1 ATLSEF
7 SHLAS
12 YAELEAAQS
21 SYQKALNSGD
31 ASPQVL
37 KALQKAVNIA
47 KNAYEKDKAVA
58 RKLERMA
65 EQAMTS
71 MYKQARAEDKK
82 AKIVSAMQTMLFG
95 MIKKLDNDVLNGV
108 ISNARNGC
116 VPLSV
121 VPLCASNKLRV
132 VIPDITIWN
141 KVVTWP
147 SLSYAGALWD
157 ISLINNVDGEVV
169 KSSDVTETNESLTWP
184 LVLECTRAASSAVT
198 LQ

>member
-1 ATLSEF
+1 ATLTEF
-7 SHLAS
+7 SHLAT
-12 YAELEAAQS
+12 YAELETAQS

-37 KALQKAVNIA
+37 KALQKAVNVA

-108 ISNARNGC
+108 IANARNGC
-116 VPLSV
+116 VPLSI

-132 VIPDITIWN
+132 VIPDISVWN
-141 KVVTWP
+141 KVVNWP
-147 SLSYAGALWD
+147 SVSYAGSLWD
-157 ISLINNVDGEVV
+157 ITVINNVDNEVV
-169 KSSDVTETNESLTWP
+169 KPTDVVETNESLTWP
-184 LVLECTRAASSAVT
+184 LVIECSRSSSSAVK

>member
-7 SHLAS
+7 SHLATF
-12 YAELEAAQS
+12 AELEAAQKA
-21 SYQKALNSGD
+21 YQEAMDSGD
-31 ASPQVL
+31 TSPQVL

-65 EQAMTS
+65 DQAMTS

-95 MIKKLDNDVLNGV
+95 MIKKLDNDVLNGI

-116 VPLSV
+116 IPLSV
-121 VPLCASNKLRV
+121 IPLCASNKLRV
-132 VIPDITIWN
+132 VIPDFTVWN
-141 KVVTWP
+141 QVVTYP
-147 SLSYAGALWD
+147 SLNYAGALWD
-157 ISLINNVDGEVV
+157 ITVINNVDNEIV
-169 KSSDVTETNESLTWP
+169 KSSDVVDSNENLTWP
-184 LVLECTRAASSAVT
+184 LVLECTRASTSAVK